1 MTTNIDK
8 GVLLLESPTAWNR
21 LKKGMVSDIKG
32 ASRRR
37 ITESVLE
44 NVRRQFLAEH
54 AIQGS
59 TVAANVAIINK
70 VMMPLIKRIMPTVM
84 AHELVGVQPLS
95 GPSGTITTMRIR
107 YATNSPVDG
116 SGIIAGQ
123 EALSPFLVGAWYS
136 GNEDM
141 VNPGAADTAV
151 LEGTGGNDINIE
163 FVKED
168 VKAGSRKLK
177 ARFTLEA
184 MQDAQSQYGVNIE
197 QELTSALA
205 QEIVLDIDQEILG
218 KLQAFAGL
226 PVATYDQNKISGV
239 ATSVVDE
246 HAALA
251 VMINRYSNE
260 IARKIR
266 KASANW
272 SVVSHTVLSVLQSA
286 TASQFVRTTE
296 GTFEAPT
303 NNKYV
308 GTLNNTLKV
317 YVNTYAKDDD
327 ILIGYKG
334 SDEIDAAA
342 YYCPYIPVM
351 SSGTILDPNTF
362 EHVMA
367 LSTRY
372 GFFALTNPANS
383 LGNAGDFL
391 AKIKVANLRFI

>member
-1 MTTNIDK
+1 MAN
-8 GVLLLESPTAWNR
+8 LLLENAVAWNKMR
-21 LKKGMVSDIKG
+21 KGLVSDIKSSSKR
-32 ASRRR
+32 A
-37 ITESVLE
+37 ITETVLE
-44 NVRRQFLAEH
+44 NSRREILREH
-54 AIQGS
+54 ATAGA
-59 TVAANVAIINK
+59 TNAANVAIINK
-70 VMMPLIKRIMPTVM
+70 VMMPLIKRVMPTVM
-84 AHELVGVQPLS
+84 AHELVGVQPLT

-107 YATNSPVDG
+107 YATTSPVSGD
-116 SGIIAGQ
+116 GIIAGQ
-123 EALSPFLVGAWYS
+123 EAMSPFLVGAWYS

-141 VNPGAADTAV
+141 EHPAAADTAV
-151 LEGTGGNDINIE
+151 LEGVGGNDISIE

-177 ARFTLEA
+177 ARFTLES
-184 MQDAQSQYGVNIE
+184 MQDAESQYGANVE

-205 QEIVLDIDQEILG
+205 QQIVLDIDQEILAR
-218 KLQAFAGL
+218 LRSIAGL
-226 PVATYDQNKISGV
+226 SVATYDQNKISGV

-272 SVVSHTVLSVLQSA
+272 AVVSHEVLSVLQSA

-303 NNKYV
+303 NNKFV
-308 GTLNNTLKV
+308 GTLNGTLKV
-317 YVNTYAKDDD
+317 YVNTYATDND

-342 YYCPYIPVM
+342 YYCPYVPVM
-351 SSGTILDPNTF
+351 CSGTILDPNTF

-367 LSTRY
+367 MSTRY

-383 LGNAGDFL
+383 LGNAADYL
-391 AKIKVANLRFI
+391 ARIKVANLRFI

>member
-1 MTTNIDK
+1 MAN
-8 GVLLLESPTAWNR
+8 LLLENAVAWNKMR
-21 LKKGMVSDIKG
+21 KGLVSDIKSNSKR
-32 ASRRR
+32 A
-37 ITESVLE
+37 ITETVLE
-44 NVRRQFLAEH
+44 NSRREILREH
-54 AIQGS
+54 ATAGA
-59 TVAANVAIINK
+59 TNAANVAIINK
-70 VMMPLIKRIMPTVM
+70 VMMPLIKRVMPTVM
-84 AHELVGVQPLS
+84 AHELVGVQPLT

-107 YATNSPVDG
+107 YATTSPVDG

-123 EALSPFLVGAWYS
+123 EAMSPFLVGAWYS

-141 VNPGAADTAV
+141 EHPAAADTAV
-151 LEGTGGNDINIE
+151 LEGVGGNDINIE

-184 MQDAQSQYGVNIE
+184 MQDAESQYGANVE

-205 QEIVLDIDQEILG
+205 QQIVLDIDQEILAR
-218 KLQAFAGL
+218 LRSIAGL
-226 PVATYDQNKISGV
+226 SVATYDQNKISGV

-272 SVVSHTVLSVLQSA
+272 SVVSHEVLSVLQSA

-303 NNKYV
+303 NNKFV
-308 GTLNNTLKV
+308 GTLNGTLKV
-317 YVNTYAKDDD
+317 YVNTYATDND

-342 YYCPYIPVM
+342 YYCPYVPVM
-351 SSGTILDPNTF
+351 CSGTILDPNTF

-367 LSTRY
+367 MSTRY

-383 LGNAGDFL
+383 LGNAADYL
-391 AKIKVANLRFI
+391 ARIKVANLRFI

>member
-1 MTTNIDK
+1 MAN
-8 GVLLLESPTAWNR
+8 LLLENAVAWNKMR
-21 LKKGMVSDIKG
+21 KGLVSDIKSNSKR
-32 ASRRR
+32 A
-37 ITESVLE
+37 ITETVLE
-44 NVRRQFLAEH
+44 NSRREILREH
-54 AIQGS
+54 ATAGA
-59 TVAANVAIINK
+59 TNAANVAIINK
-70 VMMPLIKRIMPTVM
+70 VMMPLIKRVMPTVM
-84 AHELVGVQPLS
+84 AHELVGVQPLT

-107 YATNSPVDG
+107 YATTSPVDG

-123 EALSPFLVGAWYS
+123 EAMSPFLVGAWYS

-141 VNPGAADTAV
+141 DHPAAADTAV
-151 LEGTGGNDINIE
+151 LEGVGGNDISIE

-184 MQDAQSQYGVNIE
+184 MQDAESQYGANVE

-205 QEIVLDIDQEILG
+205 QQIVLDIDQEILAR
-218 KLQAFAGL
+218 LRSIAGL
-226 PVATYDQNKISGV
+226 SVATYDQNKISGV

-272 SVVSHTVLSVLQSA
+272 AVVSHEVLSVLQSA

-303 NNKYV
+303 NNKFV
-308 GTLNNTLKV
+308 GTLNGTLKV
-317 YVNTYAKDDD
+317 YVNTYATDND

-342 YYCPYIPVM
+342 YYCPYVPVM
-351 SSGTILDPNTF
+351 CSGTILDPNTF

-367 LSTRY
+367 MSTRY

-383 LGNAGDFL
+383 LGNAADYL
-391 AKIKVANLRFI
+391 ARIKVENLRFI

>member
-1 MTTNIDK
+1 MAN
-8 GVLLLESPTAWNR
+8 LLLENAVAWNKMR
-21 LKKGMVSDIKG
+21 KGLVSDIKSNSKR
-32 ASRRR
+32 A
-37 ITESVLE
+37 ITETVLE
-44 NVRRQFLAEH
+44 NSRREILREH
-54 AIQGS
+54 ATAGA
-59 TVAANVAIINK
+59 TNAANVAIINK
-70 VMMPLIKRIMPTVM
+70 VMMPLIKRVMPTVM
-84 AHELVGVQPLS
+84 AHELVGVQPLT

-107 YATNSPVDG
+107 YATTSPVDG

-123 EALSPFLVGAWYS
+123 EAMSPFLVGAWYS

-141 VNPGAADTAV
+141 DHPAAADTAV
-151 LEGTGGNDINIE
+151 LEGVGGNDISIE

-177 ARFTLEA
+177 ARFTLES
-184 MQDAQSQYGVNIE
+184 MQDAESQYGANVE

-205 QEIVLDIDQEILG
+205 QQIVLDIDQEILAR
-218 KLQAFAGL
+218 LRSIAGL
-226 PVATYDQNKISGV
+226 SVATYDQNKISGV

-272 SVVSHTVLSVLQSA
+272 AVVSHEVLSVLQSA

-303 NNKYV
+303 NNKFV
-308 GTLNNTLKV
+308 GTLNGTLKV
-317 YVNTYAKDDD
+317 YVNTYATDND

-342 YYCPYIPVM
+342 YYCPYVPVM
-351 SSGTILDPNTF
+351 CSGTILDPNTF

-367 LSTRY
+367 MSTRY

-383 LGNAGDFL
+383 LGNAADYL
-391 AKIKVANLRFI
+391 ARIKVENLRFI

>member
-1 MTTNIDK
+1 MGN
-8 GVLLLESPTAWNR
+8 LLLENAVAWNKMR
-21 LKKGMVSDIKG
+21 KGLVSDIK
-32 ASRRR
+32 SNTRRA
-37 ITESVLE
+37 ITETVLE
-44 NVRRQFLAEH
+44 NSRREILREH
-54 AIQGS
+54 ATQGATMAS
-59 TVAANVAIINK
+59 NVAIINK
-70 VMMPLIKRIMPTVM
+70 VMMPLIKRVMPTVM
-84 AHELVGVQPLS
+84 AHELVGVQPLT
-95 GPSGTITTMRIR
+95 GPSGLITTMRIR
-107 YATNSPVDG
+107 YATTSPVNG
-116 SGIIAGQ
+116 TGIIAGQ
-123 EALSPFLVGAWYS
+123 EAMSPFLVGAWYS

-141 VNPGAADTAV
+141 ENPAAADTAI
-151 LEGTGGNDINIE
+151 LEGTGGNDISIE

-177 ARFTLEA
+177 ARFTLES
-184 MQDAQSQYGVNIE
+184 MQDAESQYGANVE

-205 QEIVLDIDQEILG
+205 QQIVLDIDQEILAR
-218 KLQAFAGL
+218 LRSIAGL
-226 PVATYDQNKISGV
+226 SVATYDQNKISGV

-308 GTLNNTLKV
+308 GTLNGTLKV
-317 YVNTYAKDDD
+317 YVNTYATDDD

-342 YYCPYIPVM
+342 YYCPYVPVM

-383 LGNAGDFL
+383 LGNAGDYL
-391 AKIKVANLRFI
+391 ARIKVANLRFI

>member
-1 MTTNIDK
+1 MAN
-8 GVLLLESPTAWNR
+8 LLLENAVAWNKMR
-21 LKKGMVSDIKG
+21 KGLVSDIKSSSKR
-32 ASRRR
+32 A
-37 ITESVLE
+37 ITETVLE
-44 NVRRQFLAEH
+44 NSRREILREH
-54 AIQGS
+54 ATAGA
-59 TVAANVAIINK
+59 TTAANVAIINK
-70 VMMPLIKRIMPTVM
+70 VMMPLIKRVMPTVM
-84 AHELVGVQPLS
+84 AHELVGVQPLT

-107 YATNSPVDG
+107 YATTSPVDG

-123 EALSPFLVGAWYS
+123 EAMSPFLVGAWYS

-141 VNPGAADTAV
+141 DHPAAADTAV
-151 LEGTGGNDINIE
+151 LEGVGGNDISIE

-177 ARFTLEA
+177 ARFTLES
-184 MQDAQSQYGVNIE
+184 MQDAESQYGANVE

-205 QEIVLDIDQEILG
+205 QQIVLDIDQEILAR
-218 KLQAFAGL
+218 LRSIAGL
-226 PVATYDQNKISGV
+226 SVATYDQNKISGV

-272 SVVSHTVLSVLQSA
+272 AVVSHEVLSVLQSA

-303 NNKYV
+303 NNKFV
-308 GTLNNTLKV
+308 GTLNGTLKV
-317 YVNTYAKDDD
+317 YVNTYATDND

-342 YYCPYIPVM
+342 YYCPYVPVM
-351 SSGTILDPNTF
+351 CSGTILDPNTF

-367 LSTRY
+367 MSTRY

-383 LGNAGDFL
+383 LGNAADYL
-391 AKIKVANLRFI
+391 ARIKVENLRFI

>member
-1 MTTNIDK
+1 MAN
-8 GVLLLESPTAWNR
+8 LLLENAVAWNKMR
-21 LKKGMVSDIKG
+21 KGLVSDIKSSSKR
-32 ASRRR
+32 A
-37 ITESVLE
+37 ITETVLE
-44 NVRRQFLAEH
+44 NSRREILREH
-54 AIQGS
+54 ATAGA
-59 TVAANVAIINK
+59 TNAANVAIINK
-70 VMMPLIKRIMPTVM
+70 VMMPLIKRVMPTVM
-84 AHELVGVQPLS
+84 AHELVGVQPLT

-107 YATNSPVDG
+107 YATTSPVDG

-123 EALSPFLVGAWYS
+123 EAMSPFLVGAWYS

-141 VNPGAADTAV
+141 DHPAAADTAV
-151 LEGTGGNDINIE
+151 LEGVGGNDISIE

-177 ARFTLEA
+177 ARFTLES
-184 MQDAQSQYGVNIE
+184 MQDAESQYGANVE

-205 QEIVLDIDQEILG
+205 QQIVLDIDQEILAR
-218 KLQAFAGL
+218 LRSIAGL
-226 PVATYDQNKISGV
+226 SVATYDQNKISGV

-272 SVVSHTVLSVLQSA
+272 AVVSHEVLSVLQSA

-303 NNKYV
+303 NNKFV
-308 GTLNNTLKV
+308 GTLNGTLKV
-317 YVNTYAKDDD
+317 YVNTYATDND

-342 YYCPYIPVM
+342 YYCPYVPVM
-351 SSGTILDPNTF
+351 CSGTILDPNTF

-367 LSTRY
+367 MSTRY

-383 LGNAGDFL
+383 LGNAADYL
-391 AKIKVANLRFI
+391 ARIKVANLRFI

>member
-1 MTTNIDK
+1 MAN
-8 GVLLLESPTAWNR
+8 LLLENAVAWNKMR
-21 LKKGMVSDIKG
+21 KGLVSDIKSNSKR
-32 ASRRR
+32 A
-37 ITESVLE
+37 ITETVLE
-44 NVRRQFLAEH
+44 NSRREILREH
-54 AIQGS
+54 ATAGA
-59 TVAANVAIINK
+59 TNAANVAIINK
-70 VMMPLIKRIMPTVM
+70 VMMPLIKRVMPTVM
-84 AHELVGVQPLS
+84 AHELVGVQPLT

-107 YATNSPVDG
+107 YATTSPVDG

-123 EALSPFLVGAWYS
+123 EAMSPFLVGAWYS

-141 VNPGAADTAV
+141 EHPAAADTAV
-151 LEGTGGNDINIE
+151 LEGVGGNDISIE

-184 MQDAQSQYGVNIE
+184 MQDAESQYGANVE

-205 QEIVLDIDQEILG
+205 QQIVLDIDQEILAR
-218 KLQAFAGL
+218 LRSIAGL
-226 PVATYDQNKISGV
+226 SVATYDQNKISGV

-272 SVVSHTVLSVLQSA
+272 SVVSHEVLSVLQSA

-303 NNKYV
+303 NNKFV
-308 GTLNNTLKV
+308 GTLNGTLKV
-317 YVNTYAKDDD
+317 YVNTYATDND

-342 YYCPYIPVM
+342 YYCPYVPVM
-351 SSGTILDPNTF
+351 CSGTILDPNTF

-367 LSTRY
+367 MSTRY

-383 LGNAGDFL
+383 LGNAADYL
-391 AKIKVANLRFI
+391 ARIKVENLRFI

>member
-1 MTTNIDK
+1 MAN
-8 GVLLLESPTAWNR
+8 LLLENAVAWNKMR
-21 LKKGMVSDIKG
+21 KGLVSDIKSNSKR
-32 ASRRR
+32 A
-37 ITESVLE
+37 ITETVLE
-44 NVRRQFLAEH
+44 NSRREILREH
-54 AIQGS
+54 ATAGA
-59 TVAANVAIINK
+59 TNAANVAIINK
-70 VMMPLIKRIMPTVM
+70 VMMPLIKRVMPTVM
-84 AHELVGVQPLS
+84 AHELVGVQPLT

-107 YATNSPVDG
+107 YATTSPVDG

-123 EALSPFLVGAWYS
+123 EAMSPFLVGAWYS

-141 VNPGAADTAV
+141 DHPAAADTAV
-151 LEGTGGNDINIE
+151 LEGVGGNDISIE

-184 MQDAQSQYGVNIE
+184 MQDAESQYGANVE

-205 QEIVLDIDQEILG
+205 QQIVLDIDQEILAR
-218 KLQAFAGL
+218 LRSIAGL
-226 PVATYDQNKISGV
+226 SVATYDQNKISGV

-272 SVVSHTVLSVLQSA
+272 AVVSHEVLSVLQSA

-303 NNKYV
+303 NNKFV
-308 GTLNNTLKV
+308 GTLNGTLKV
-317 YVNTYAKDDD
+317 YVNTYATDND

-342 YYCPYIPVM
+342 YYCPYVPVM
-351 SSGTILDPNTF
+351 CSGTILDPNTF

-367 LSTRY
+367 MSTRY

-383 LGNAGDFL
+383 LGNAADYL
-391 AKIKVANLRFI
+391 ARIKVEHLRFI

>member
-1 MTTNIDK
+1 MAN
-8 GVLLLESPTAWNR
+8 LLLENAVAWNKMR
-21 LKKGMVSDIKG
+21 KGLVSDIKSSSKR
-32 ASRRR
+32 A
-37 ITESVLE
+37 ITETVLE
-44 NVRRQFLAEH
+44 NSRREILREH
-54 AIQGS
+54 ATAGA
-59 TVAANVAIINK
+59 TNAANVAIINK
-70 VMMPLIKRIMPTVM
+70 VMMPLIKRVMPTVM
-84 AHELVGVQPLS
+84 AHELVGVQPLT

-107 YATNSPVDG
+107 YATTSPVDG

-123 EALSPFLVGAWYS
+123 EAMSPFLVGAWYS

-141 VNPGAADTAV
+141 DHPAAADTAV
-151 LEGTGGNDINIE
+151 LEGVGGNDISIE

-177 ARFTLEA
+177 ARFTLES
-184 MQDAQSQYGVNIE
+184 MQDAESQYGANVE

-205 QEIVLDIDQEILG
+205 QQIVLDIDQEILAR
-218 KLQAFAGL
+218 LRSIAGL
-226 PVATYDQNKISGV
+226 SVATYDQNKISGV

-272 SVVSHTVLSVLQSA
+272 SVVSHEVLSVLQSA

-303 NNKYV
+303 NNKFV
-308 GTLNNTLKV
+308 GTLNGTLKV
-317 YVNTYAKDDD
+317 YVNTYATDND

-342 YYCPYIPVM
+342 YYCPYVPVM
-351 SSGTILDPNTF
+351 CSGTILDPNTF

-367 LSTRY
+367 MSTRY

-383 LGNAGDFL
+383 LGNAADYL
-391 AKIKVANLRFI
+391 ARIKVANLRFI

>member
-1 MTTNIDK
+1 MTTNIEK
-8 GVLLLESPTAWNR
+8 SVLLLESPSAWNR

-44 NVRRQFLAEH
+44 NVRRQFLVEH
-54 AIQGS
+54 ATQGS

-116 SGIIAGQ
+116 TGIIAGQ

-184 MQDAQSQYGVNIE
+184 MQDAQSQYGANIE

-218 KLQAFAGL
+218 KLQAIAGL
-226 PVATYDQNKISGV
+226 PVATYDQNRISGV

-303 NNKYV
+303 NNKFV

>member
-1 MTTNIDK
+1 MAN
-8 GVLLLESPTAWNR
+8 LLLENAVAWNKMR
-21 LKKGMVSDIKG
+21 KGLVSDIKSSSKR
-32 ASRRR
+32 A
-37 ITESVLE
+37 ITETVLE
-44 NVRRQFLAEH
+44 NSRREILREH
-54 AIQGS
+54 ATAGA
-59 TVAANVAIINK
+59 TTAANVAIINK
-70 VMMPLIKRIMPTVM
+70 VMMPLIKRVMPTVM
-84 AHELVGVQPLS
+84 AHELVGVQPLT

-107 YATNSPVDG
+107 YATTSPVSGD
-116 SGIIAGQ
+116 GIIAGQ
-123 EALSPFLVGAWYS
+123 EAMSPFLVGAWYS
-136 GNEDM
+136 GNEDI
-141 VNPGAADTAV
+141 NHPAAADTAV
-151 LEGTGGNDINIE
+151 LEGVGGNDISIE

-177 ARFTLEA
+177 ARFTLES
-184 MQDAQSQYGVNIE
+184 MQDAESQYGANVE

-205 QEIVLDIDQEILG
+205 QQIVLDIDQEILAR
-218 KLQAFAGL
+218 LRSIAGL
-226 PVATYDQNKISGV
+226 SVATYDQNKISGV

-272 SVVSHTVLSVLQSA
+272 AVVSHEVLSVLQSA

-303 NNKYV
+303 NNKFV
-308 GTLNNTLKV
+308 GTLNGTLKV
-317 YVNTYAKDDD
+317 YVNTYATDND

-342 YYCPYIPVM
+342 YYCPYVPVM
-351 SSGTILDPNTF
+351 CSGTILDPNTF

-367 LSTRY
+367 MSTRY

-383 LGNAGDFL
+383 LGNAADYL
-391 AKIKVANLRFI
+391 ARIKVANLRFI

>member
-1 MTTNIDK
+1 MANM
-8 GVLLLESPTAWNR
+8 LLENSVAWNKM
-21 LKKGMVSDIKG
+21 KKGLVSDIKSSSKR
-32 ASRRR
+32 A
-37 ITESVLE
+37 ITETVLE
-44 NVRRQFLAEH
+44 NSRREILREH
-54 AIQGS
+54 ATMGA
-59 TVAANVAIINK
+59 TNAANVAMINK
-70 VMMPLIKRIMPTVM
+70 VMMPLIKRVMPTVM
-84 AHELVGVQPLS
+84 AHELVGVQPLT
-95 GPSGTITTMRIR
+95 GPSGLITTMRIR
-107 YATNSPVDG
+107 YATTSPVDG
-116 SGIIAGQ
+116 KGIIAGQ
-123 EALSPFLVGAWYS
+123 EAFSPFLVGAWYS

-141 VNPGAADTAV
+141 DHPAAADTAV
-151 LEGTGGNDINIE
+151 LEGVGGNDISIE

-184 MQDAQSQYGVNIE
+184 MQDAESQYGANVE

-205 QEIVLDIDQEILG
+205 QQIVLDIDQEILAR
-218 KLQAFAGL
+218 LRSIAGL
-226 PVATYDQNKISGV
+226 SVATYDQNKISGV

-272 SVVSHTVLSVLQSA
+272 AVVSHEVLSVLQSA

-296 GTFEAPT
+296 GSFEAPT

-308 GTLNNTLKV
+308 GTLNGTLKV
-317 YVNTYAKDDD
+317 YVNTYATDND

-351 SSGTILDPNTF
+351 CSGTILDPVTF

-367 LSTRY
+367 MSTRY

-383 LGNAGDFL
+383 LGNAADFL
-391 AKIKVANLRFI
+391 ARIKVANLRFI

>member
-1 MTTNIDK
+1 MINNAEK
-8 GVLLLESPTAWNR
+8 GIMLLESPVAWNK
-21 LKKGMVSDIKG
+21 LKKGMVADIKN
-32 ASRRR
+32 ATRRK

-44 NVRRQFLAEH
+44 NTRRAFLAEH
-54 AIQGS
+54 ATAGA
-59 TVAANVAIINK
+59 TTAANVAIINK

-95 GPSGTITTMRIR
+95 GPSGTITTLRIR
-107 YATNSPVDG
+107 YATTSPVDG
-116 SGIIAGQ
+116 KGIVAGQ

-141 VNPGAADTAV
+141 ENPGAADTAV
-151 LEGTGGNDINIE
+151 LEGAGGNDISVE

-177 ARFTLEA
+177 ARFTLES
-184 MQDAQSQYGVNIE
+184 MQDAQSQYGANVE

-205 QEIVLDIDQEILG
+205 QQIVVDIDQEILT
-218 KLQAFAGL
+218 KLQSIAGL
-226 PVATYDQNKISGV
+226 AVATYDQNKISGV

-246 HAALA
+246 HAALS

-296 GTFEAPT
+296 GSFEAPT

-317 YVNTYAKDDD
+317 YVNTYATDDD

-367 LSTRY
+367 LTTRY

-383 LGNAGDFL
+383 LGNAGDYL

>member
-1 MTTNIDK
+1 MAN
-8 GVLLLESPTAWNR
+8 LLLENAVAWNKMR
-21 LKKGMVSDIKG
+21 KGLVSDIKSSSKR
-32 ASRRR
+32 A
-37 ITESVLE
+37 ITETVLE
-44 NVRRQFLAEH
+44 NSRREILREH
-54 AIQGS
+54 ATAGA
-59 TVAANVAIINK
+59 TTAANVAIINK
-70 VMMPLIKRIMPTVM
+70 VMMPLIKRVMPTVM
-84 AHELVGVQPLS
+84 AHELVGVQPLT

-107 YATNSPVDG
+107 YATTSPVDG

-123 EALSPFLVGAWYS
+123 EAMSPFLVGAWYS

-141 VNPGAADTAV
+141 DHPAAADTAV
-151 LEGTGGNDINIE
+151 LEGVGGNDISIE

-177 ARFTLEA
+177 ARFTLES
-184 MQDAQSQYGVNIE
+184 MQDAESQYGANVE

-205 QEIVLDIDQEILG
+205 QQIVLDIDQEILAR
-218 KLQAFAGL
+218 LRSIAGL
-226 PVATYDQNKISGV
+226 SVATYDQNKISGV

-272 SVVSHTVLSVLQSA
+272 SVVSHEVLSVLQSA

-303 NNKYV
+303 NNKFV
-308 GTLNNTLKV
+308 GTLNGTLKV
-317 YVNTYAKDDD
+317 YVNTYATDND

-342 YYCPYIPVM
+342 YYCPYVPVM
-351 SSGTILDPNTF
+351 CSGTILDPNTF

-367 LSTRY
+367 MSTRY

-383 LGNAGDFL
+383 LGNAADYL
-391 AKIKVANLRFI
+391 ARIKVANLRFI

>member
-1 MTTNIDK
+1 MGN
-8 GVLLLESPTAWNR
+8 LLLENAVAWNKMR
-21 LKKGMVSDIKG
+21 KGLVSDIKSS
-32 ASRRR
+32 SRRA
-37 ITESVLE
+37 ITETVLE
-44 NVRRQFLAEH
+44 NSRREILREH
-54 AIQGS
+54 ATQGATMAS
-59 TVAANVAIINK
+59 NVAIINK
-70 VMMPLIKRIMPTVM
+70 VMMPLIKRVMPTVM
-84 AHELVGVQPLS
+84 AHELVGVQPLT
-95 GPSGTITTMRIR
+95 GPSGLITTMRIR
-107 YATNSPVDG
+107 YATTSPVNG
-116 SGIIAGQ
+116 TGIIAGQ
-123 EALSPFLVGAWYS
+123 EAMSPFLVGAWYS

-141 VNPGAADTAV
+141 ENPGAADTAI
-151 LEGTGGNDINIE
+151 LEGNGGNDISIE

-177 ARFTLEA
+177 ARFTLES
-184 MQDAQSQYGVNIE
+184 MQDAESQYGANVE

-205 QEIVLDIDQEILG
+205 QQIVLDIDQEILAR
-218 KLQAFAGL
+218 LRSIAGL
-226 PVATYDQNKISGV
+226 SVATYDQNKISGV

-308 GTLNNTLKV
+308 GTLNGTLKV
-317 YVNTYAKDDD
+317 YVNTYATDDD

-342 YYCPYIPVM
+342 YYCPYVPVM

-383 LGNAGDFL
+383 LGNAGDYL
-391 AKIKVANLRFI
+391 ARIKVQNLRFI

>member
-1 MTTNIDK
+1 MAN
-8 GVLLLESPTAWNR
+8 LLLENAVAWNKMR
-21 LKKGMVSDIKG
+21 KGLVSDIKSNSKR
-32 ASRRR
+32 A
-37 ITESVLE
+37 ITETVLE
-44 NVRRQFLAEH
+44 NSRREILREH
-54 AIQGS
+54 ATAGA
-59 TVAANVAIINK
+59 TNAANVAIINK
-70 VMMPLIKRIMPTVM
+70 VMMPLIKRVMPTVM
-84 AHELVGVQPLS
+84 AHELVGVQPLT

-107 YATNSPVDG
+107 YATTSPVDG

-123 EALSPFLVGAWYS
+123 EAMSPFLVGAWYS
-136 GNEDM
+136 GNEDIDH
-141 VNPGAADTAV
+141 PAAADTAV
-151 LEGTGGNDINIE
+151 LEGVGGNDISIE

-184 MQDAQSQYGVNIE
+184 MQDAESQYGANVE

-205 QEIVLDIDQEILG
+205 QQIVLDIDQEILAR
-218 KLQAFAGL
+218 LRSIAGL
-226 PVATYDQNKISGV
+226 SVATYDQNKISGV

-272 SVVSHTVLSVLQSA
+272 AVVSHEVLSVLQSA

-303 NNKYV
+303 NNKFV
-308 GTLNNTLKV
+308 GTLNGTLKV
-317 YVNTYAKDDD
+317 YVNTYATDND

-342 YYCPYIPVM
+342 YYCPYVPVM
-351 SSGTILDPNTF
+351 CSGTILDPNTF

-367 LSTRY
+367 MSTRY

-383 LGNAGDFL
+383 LGNAADYL
-391 AKIKVANLRFI
+391 ARIKVENLRFI

>member
-1 MTTNIDK
+1 MGN
-8 GVLLLESPTAWNR
+8 LLLENAVAWNKM
-21 LKKGMVSDIKG
+21 KKGLVSDIKSN
-32 ASRRR
+32 SRRA
-37 ITESVLE
+37 ITETVLE
-44 NVRRQFLAEH
+44 NSRREILREH
-54 AIQGS
+54 ATLGATNAS
-59 TVAANVAIINK
+59 NVAIINK
-70 VMMPLIKRIMPTVM
+70 VMMPLIKRVMPTVM
-84 AHELVGVQPLS
+84 AHELVGVQPLT
-95 GPSGTITTMRIR
+95 GPSGLITTMRIR
-107 YATNSPVDG
+107 YASTSPFDG
-116 SGIIAGQ
+116 KGIIAGQ
-123 EALSPFLVGAWYS
+123 EAMSPFLVGAWYS
-136 GNEDM
+136 GNENMDA
-141 VNPGAADTAV
+141 PGAADTAV
-151 LEGTGGNDINIE
+151 LEGVGGNDISIE
-163 FVKED
+163 FVKQD

-184 MQDAQSQYGVNIE
+184 MQDAESQYGANVE
-197 QELTSALA
+197 AELTTALA
-205 QEIVLDIDQEILG
+205 QQIVLDIDQEILFR
-218 KLQAFAGL
+218 LRSIAGL
-226 PVATYDQNKISGV
+226 SVATYDQNKISGV

-272 SVVSHTVLSVLQSA
+272 TVVSHEVLSVLQSA
-286 TASQFVRTTE
+286 SASQFVRTVD
-296 GTFEAPT
+296 GSFEAPT

-317 YVNTYAKDDD
+317 YVNTYATDND

-342 YYCPYIPVM
+342 YYCPYVPVM
-351 SSGTILDPNTF
+351 SSGTVLDPNTF

-383 LGNAGDFL
+383 LGNAGDYL
-391 AKIKVANLRFI
+391 ARIKVEHLRFI

>member
-1 MTTNIDK
+1 MINNAEK
-8 GVLLLESPTAWNR
+8 GIMLLESPVAWNK
-21 LKKGMVSDIKG
+21 LKKGMVADIKN
-32 ASRRR
+32 ATRRK

-44 NVRRQFLAEH
+44 NTRRAFLAEH
-54 AIQGS
+54 ATAGA
-59 TVAANVAIINK
+59 TTAANVAIINK

-95 GPSGTITTMRIR
+95 GPSGTITTLRIR
-107 YATNSPVDG
+107 YATTSPVDG
-116 SGIIAGQ
+116 KGIVAGQ

-136 GNEDM
+136 GNEDIE
-141 VNPGAADTAV
+141 NPGAADTAV
-151 LEGTGGNDINIE
+151 LEGAGGNDISVE

-177 ARFTLEA
+177 ARFTLES
-184 MQDAQSQYGVNIE
+184 MQDAQSQYGANVE

-205 QEIVLDIDQEILG
+205 QQIVVDIDQEILT
-218 KLQAFAGL
+218 KLQSIAGL
-226 PVATYDQNKISGV
+226 AVATYDQNKISGV

-246 HAALA
+246 HAALS

-296 GTFEAPT
+296 GSFEAPT

-317 YVNTYAKDDD
+317 YVNTYATDDD

-367 LSTRY
+367 LTTRY

-383 LGNAGDFL
+383 LGNAGDYL